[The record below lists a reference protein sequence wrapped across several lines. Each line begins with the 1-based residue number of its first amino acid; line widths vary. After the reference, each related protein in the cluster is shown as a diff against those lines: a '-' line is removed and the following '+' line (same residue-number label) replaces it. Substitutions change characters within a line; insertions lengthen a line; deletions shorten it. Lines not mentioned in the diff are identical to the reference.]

1 MSWKRIGQSNTYEA
15 HLAHKSLRR
24 HAAGKKMTAAGRR
37 AMLNMSYSASTC
49 SAAATN
55 NLTTIAVAQLK

>member
-24 HAAGKKMTAAGRR
+24 HAAGKITVIGKHVLRGGD
-37 AMLNMSYSASTC
+37 
-49 SAAATN
+49 
-55 NLTTIAVAQLK
+55 

>member
-37 AMLNMSYSASTC
+37 AMLSMGYIDEEIGRAH
-49 SAAATN
+49 
-55 NLTTIAVAQLK
+55 V

>member
-15 HLAHKSLRR
+15 HLAYKSLRR

-37 AMLNMSYSASTC
+37 AMLNMGYIDEDGAITVIGKHVLRGG
-49 SAAATN
+49 N
-55 NLTTIAVAQLK
+55 